1 MKFSMSD
8 AFLDEA
14 VDSITLYMVG
24 KMKS

>member
-24 KMKS
+24 KMRS